1 VARSYKQSVVA
12 RHESKSELLMCTKNE
27 AKLYNGWK
35 QVCPEDEEE
44 EAEDEDGRGLCCCC
58 RERKMLTLMRAPRA
72 LFFISPLTGFGFVSR
87 GFIVYAHQRA
97 YIYIF
102 E

>member
-1 VARSYKQSVVA
+1 VVA

-27 AKLYNGWK
+27 TKLYNGWK
-35 QVCPEDEEE
+35 RVCPEDEEE
-44 EAEDEDGRGLCCCC
+44 EDDDEDGRGLCWL
-58 RERKMLTLMRAPRA
+58 RVLRGERAKCSALCDARA

>member
-1 VARSYKQSVVA
+1 MDGNEFVQKMKKKKKTKTDGACAVASA
-12 RHESKSELLMCTKNE
+12 
-27 AKLYNGWK
+27 AA
-35 QVCPEDEEE
+35 
-44 EAEDEDGRGLCCCC
+44 AERGKCSL
-58 RERKMLTLMRAPRA
+58 LMRAPRA

>member
-1 VARSYKQSVVA
+1 MDGNEFVQKMKKKKTKTDGACASAAV
-12 RHESKSELLMCTKNE
+12 LL
-27 AKLYNGWK
+27 
-35 QVCPEDEEE
+35 PREENVNS
-44 EAEDEDGRGLCCCC
+44 A
-58 RERKMLTLMRAPRA
+58 MLLRAPRA